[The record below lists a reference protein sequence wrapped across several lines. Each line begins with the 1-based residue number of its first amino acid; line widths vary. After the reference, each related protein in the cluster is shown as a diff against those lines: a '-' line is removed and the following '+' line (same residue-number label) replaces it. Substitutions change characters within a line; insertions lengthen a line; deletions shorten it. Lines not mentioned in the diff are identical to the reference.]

1 MFRHYLTISL
11 RNLRKNRV
19 FTTINIVGLGLGIAT
34 FGLLW
39 EYVAFERSVNQFHQN
54 RNAIYRVLFQSPDG
68 QTNEY
73 TPAGLVADAKPVFGE
88 VQAAC
93 RIITGGA
100 QGIVSTPNAMGQV
113 QAFREENVAFADGS
127 FFSVF
132 TFPLRSG
139 SAKALS
145 QPSVVFLSETAARK
159 YFGKQP
165 ALGKTLTVNGQFGT
179 ILYSVGGVYANM
191 PANSDLQFDLIFS
204 LQTLSIPANLN
215 GNTWADLKSYTNN
228 FLTSYLLLAPGTNV
242 AALDQKLT
250 AFYRQ
255 RKTDEAQTSVRLQ
268 PLTNQHLAASLGDVM
283 VTTGSL
289 SFVYLLSGLALLIVL
304 IAWLNYVN
312 LSTATA
318 LQRAKEVGV
327 RKVVG
332 ATNSQLVGQLL
343 GESLLLNGLGLALG
357 LLLLTLFQPVLN
369 RFVGKELS
377 LEKLLA
383 GQSGQTS
390 FWVWGLLAL
399 AAGALLSG
407 GYVAFAMTRTRAAE
421 VVRAGVAK
429 TGRSAW
435 LRQGLVVVQFGIAVA
450 LVVVTMVMYRQLNFL
465 QNRPLGIKTGQLL
478 TMQGPEVGKDQPDFK
493 SRRAAFKQQVAALS
507 YVQTWCDT
515 GEVPGRWYN
524 FSAGGITRQVPRPG
538 DEKKNYSVLFVDERY
553 VPTFGI
559 QMAAGQNFTH
569 AMTERPYDGGGAVM
583 LNEKAAVALGFSSAK
598 EAVGQVMKW
607 GKNTYDVVG
616 VVANYRHQSPKQAVD
631 PILFLARAN
640 NGLLTLR
647 LTPGQMP
654 QKLAELERLYKAS
667 YPGNPFDYFFVDEKY
682 NEQYRTE
689 QQYGQLFGVAAGLAI
704 FIACLGLFGLATFMA
719 QQRTKEIGVRKVL
732 GASVAGIAAL
742 LSKDFLKLVLVAF
755 ILAAPLAW
763 WVMNRWLQN
772 FADKTPL
779 DWWLFAGAG
788 LLAGVIALLTVSFQS
803 IRAAL
808 ADPIKSLRS
817 E

>member
-11 RNLRKNRV
+11 RNLRKNHI
-19 FTTINIVGLGLGIAT
+19 FTTINVVGLGLGIAT

-54 RNAIYRVLFQSPDG
+54 RATIYRVLFRTPGG

-73 TPAGLVADAKPVFGE
+73 TPAGLVADAQAVFGE
-88 VQAAC
+88 VQSAC
-93 RIITGGA
+93 RIFTGGA
-100 QGIVSTPNAMGQV
+100 QGIVSSTRPDGRV
-113 QAFREENVAFADGS
+113 QAFREKNVAFADDC
-127 FFSVF
+127 FFSMF

-139 SAKALS
+139 SATAMS
-145 QPSVVFLSETAARK
+145 QPNAVFLSETASHK

-165 ALGKTLTVNGQFGT
+165 ALGKLLTVNGQFGT
-179 ILYSVGGVYANM
+179 ILYTVGGVYANM
-191 PANSDLQFDLIFS
+191 PANSDLQFDLVFS
-204 LQTLSIPANLN
+204 LKTLSIPANLN
-215 GNTWADLKSYTNN
+215 GNTWADLKSYGNN
-228 FLTSYLLLAPGTNV
+228 FLISYLLLAPGADTD
-242 AALDQKLT
+242 ALGKKLT
-250 AFYRQ
+250 QFYHQ
-255 RKTDEAQTSVRLQ
+255 KKTDEAQTSVLLQ
-268 PLTNQHLAASLGDVM
+268 PITNQHLAASLSNTM

-289 SFVYLLSGLALLIVL
+289 GFVYLLSGLALLIVL

-318 LQRAKEVGV
+318 LQRAKEVGI

-343 GESLLLNGLGLALG
+343 AESLLLNGLGLALG
-357 LLLLTLFQPVLN
+357 LLLLTLLQPVLN
-369 RFVGKELS
+369 GFVGKELS
-377 LEKLLA
+377 LGALLA
-383 GQSGQTS
+383 GQSGQAG

-399 AAGALLSG
+399 VAGALLSG
-407 GYVAFAMTRTRAAE
+407 GYVALAMTRTHAAE
-421 VVRAGVAK
+421 VVRAGVAR
-429 TGRSAW
+429 TGRAAW
-435 LRQGLVVVQFGIAVA
+435 LRQGLVVGQFGIAVV
-450 LVVVTMVMYRQLNFL
+450 LVVVTMVMYRQLYFL
-465 QNRPLGIKTGQLL
+465 QNRPLGMRTAQLL
-478 TMQGPEVGKDQPDFK
+478 TMQGPEIGKDQPNFK
-493 SRRAAFKQQVAALS
+493 SRRAAFKQQVSTLS
-507 YVQTWCDT
+507 YVQTWTDA
-515 GEVPGRWYN
+515 GSVPGQWYN
-524 FSAGGITRQVPRPG
+524 FSSSGLTRQVPRPG
-538 DEKKNYSVLFVDERY
+538 DEQKSYNVLFVDDRY
-553 VPTFGI
+553 VPTFSI
-559 QMAAGQNFTH
+559 PMVAGQNFTR
-569 AMTERPYDGGGAVM
+569 AMTGGVYEKGGPVM
-583 LNEKAAVALGFSSAK
+583 LNEKAALSLGFVSAK
-598 EAVGQVMKW
+598 EAVGQVVKW
-607 GKNTYDVVG
+607 GANYEVVG
-616 VVANYRHQSPKQAVD
+616 VVSNYRHQSPKQAVE
-631 PILFLARAN
+631 PLLLFPRAN
-640 NGLLTLR
+640 NGMLTVR

-732 GASVAGIAAL
+732 GASVVGIAAL

-755 ILAAPLAW
+755 VLAAPLAW
-763 WVMNRWLQN
+763 WAMSRWLQN

-808 ADPIKSLRS
+808 ANPIKSLRS

>member
-11 RNLRKNRV
+11 RNLRKNRI
-19 FTTINIVGLGLGIAT
+19 FTGINILGLGLGIAT

-54 RNAIYRVLFQSPDG
+54 RDSIYRVLFQSSTG
-68 QTNEY
+68 ETSEF
-73 TPAGLVADAKPVFGE
+73 TPAALASDAKPVFGE
-88 VQAAC
+88 VQTAC
-93 RIITGGA
+93 RIFTGGA
-100 QGIVSTPNAMGQV
+100 QGVVSNTRPDGTV

-127 FFSVF
+127 FFSMLS
-132 TFPLRSG
+132 FPLRSG
-139 SAKALS
+139 SAVALE
-145 QPSVVFLSETAARK
+145 QPNVLFLSETSARK

-165 ALGKTLTVNGQFGT
+165 ALGKPMTVNSQFGAL
-179 ILYSVGGVYANM
+179 LYTVGGVYADM
-191 PANSDLQFDLIFS
+191 PANSDLRFDLVFS
-204 LQTLSIPANLN
+204 LQTLAIPANLN
-215 GNTWADLKSYTNN
+215 GNGWASLTSYGNN
-228 FLTSYLLLAPGTNV
+228 FLTSLLLLKSGSDIG
-242 AALDQKLT
+242 ALDQKLT
-250 AFYRQ
+250 NFYRQ
-255 RKTDEAQTSVRLQ
+255 KKPDETQTSVRLQ
-268 PLTNQHLAASLGDVM
+268 PLTELHLGASLNSSLT
-283 VTTGSL
+283 TTGSL
-289 SFVYLLSGLALLIVL
+289 GFVYLLSGLALLIVL

-327 RKVVG
+327 RKVIG

-343 GESLLLNGLGLALG
+343 GEALLINGLGLALG
-357 LLLLTLFQPVLN
+357 LLLLTLMQPVLN
-369 RFVGKELS
+369 GFVEKNLS
-377 LEKLLA
+377 LGTLVV
-383 GQSGQTS
+383 GQSGQAG

-399 AAGALLSG
+399 VAGAMLSG

-421 VVRAGVAK
+421 VVRAGVTK
-429 TGRSAW
+429 TGRGAW
-435 LRQGLVVVQFGIAVA
+435 LRQGLVVVQFGIAVM
-450 LVVVTMVMYRQLNFL
+450 LVVVTLVMYRQLHFL
-465 QNRPLGIKTGQLL
+465 QSRPLGIKTGQLL

-538 DEKKNYSVLFVDERY
+538 DDKKNYNVLFVDDRY

-559 QMAAGQNFTH
+559 QMAAGQNFTP
-569 AMTERPYDGGGAVM
+569 AMTELPYDQGGSII
-583 LNEKAAVALGFSSAK
+583 LNEKAALELGFTSAK
-598 EAVGQVMKW
+598 EAVGQVVKW
-607 GKNTYDVVG
+607 GKDYEVVG
-616 VVANYRHQSPKQAVD
+616 VVSNYRHQSPKQAVE
-631 PILFLARAN
+631 PILFIPRAN
-640 NGLLTLR
+640 NGILTLR

-689 QQYGQLFGVAAGLAI
+689 QQYGQLFGAAAGLAI

-732 GASVAGIAAL
+732 GASVMSIATL
-742 LSKDFLKLVLVAF
+742 LSKDFLKLVFVAF
-755 ILAAPLAW
+755 LLAAPLAW
-763 WVMNRWLQN
+763 WAMNRWLQS

-788 LLAGVIALLTVSFQS
+788 LLAGTIALLTVSYQS

-808 ADPIKSLRS
+808 ADPVRSLRS

>member
-11 RNLRKNRV
+11 RNLRKNHA
-19 FTTINIVGLGLGIAT
+19 FTIINVVGLGLGIAT

-39 EYVAFERSVNQFHQN
+39 EYVSFERSVNQFHQN
-54 RNAIYRVLFQSPDG
+54 RANIYRVLFQNPSG
-68 QTNEY
+68 ETSEY

-88 VQAAC
+88 VQATC
-93 RIITGGA
+93 RIFTGGA
-100 QGIVSTPNAMGQV
+100 QGIVGSTRPDGTV

-132 TFPLRSG
+132 SFPLRSG
-139 SAKALS
+139 LATAMT
-145 QPSVVFLSETAARK
+145 QPNVVFLSETAARK
-159 YFGKQP
+159 YFDAQP
-165 ALGKTLTVNGQFGT
+165 ALGKTLTVNGQFGNL
-179 ILYSVGGVYANM
+179 LYSVGGVYADM
-191 PANSDLQFDLIFS
+191 PANSDFRFDLIFS
-204 LQTLSIPANLN
+204 LQTLAIPANLN
-215 GNTWADLKSYTNN
+215 GNGWASLTSYSNN
-228 FLTSYLLLAPGTNV
+228 FLTSLLLLKPGTDIG
-242 AALDQKLT
+242 ALDQKLT
-250 AFYRQ
+250 NFYRQ
-255 RKTDEAQTSVRLQ
+255 KKPDEAQTSVRLQ
-268 PLTNQHLAASLGDVM
+268 PLTELHLGASLNNSLA
-283 VTTGSL
+283 TTGSL
-289 SFVYLLSGLALLIVL
+289 GFVYLLSGLALLIVL

-332 ATNSQLVGQLL
+332 ATNSQLIGQLL

-357 LLLLTLFQPVLN
+357 LLLMTLIQPVLN
-369 RFVGKELS
+369 GFVKKDLS
-377 LEKLLA
+377 LGALLA
-383 GQSGQTS
+383 GPSGQAG
-390 FWVWGLLAL
+390 FWVWGVLAL
-399 AAGALLSG
+399 FTGALLSG

-429 TGRSAW
+429 TGRAAW

-450 LVVVTMVMYRQLNFL
+450 LVVVTMVMYRQLHFL

-538 DEKKNYSVLFVDERY
+538 DDKKSYNVLFVDDRY

-559 QMAAGQNFTH
+559 QMAAGQNFTS
-569 AMTERPYDGGGAVM
+569 AMTELPYDQGGSVI
-583 LNEKAAVALGFSSAK
+583 LNEKAALELGFSSAK
-598 EAVGQVMKW
+598 EAIGQVVKW
-607 GKNTYDVVG
+607 GKNYEVVG
-616 VVANYRHQSPKQAVD
+616 VVSNYRHQSPKQAVE
-631 PILFLARAN
+631 PILFIPRAN
-640 NGLLTLR
+640 NGILTLR
-647 LTPGQMP
+647 LTLGNMP
-654 QKLAELERLYKAS
+654 QKLVELERLYKAS

-732 GASVAGIAAL
+732 GASVLSITML

-755 ILAAPLAW
+755 VLAAPLAW
-763 WVMNRWLQN
+763 WAMNRWLQN

-779 DWWLFAGAG
+779 NWWLFAGAG
-788 LLAGVIALLTVSFQS
+788 LLASVIALLTVSFQS